1 MTEPPAALVD
11 TNVLFD
17 VLYDDPVW
25 AEWSTRQLEAAALRG
40 DLAINDIVYAELSV
54 RFETIEALDDT
65 MEGMG
70 LVIAPTP
77 RSALFMAGKVFER
90 YRARGGVRTSI
101 LPDFII
107 GAHATVLGVP
117 LLSRDTRRYRICFPR
132 LELVSP

>member
-1 MTEPPAALVD
+1 MTERPAALVD

-25 AEWSTRQLEAAALRG
+25 AEWSTLQLEAAALRG
-40 DLAINDIVYAELSV
+40 AVAINDIAYAELSV
-54 RFETIEALDDT
+54 RFGTIEALNETVAD
-65 MEGMG
+65 MG

-90 YRARGGVRTSI
+90 YRARGGIRTSI

-107 GAHATVLGVP
+107 GAHATVLDVP
-117 LLSRDTRRYRICFPR
+117 LLSRDMRRYRTYFPR
-132 LELVSP
+132 LVLVTP

>member
-65 MEGMG
+65 LEGMG

-117 LLSRDTRRYRICFPR
+117 LLSRDTRRYRTCFPR

>member
-1 MTEPPAALVD
+1 VTEPPAALVD

-117 LLSRDTRRYRICFPR
+117 LLSRDTRRYRTCFPR

>member
-117 LLSRDTRRYRICFPR
+117 LLSRDTRRYRTCFPR

>member
-1 MTEPPAALVD
+1 VTERPAALVD

-117 LLSRDTRRYRICFPR
+117 LLSRDTRRYRTCFPR

>member
-1 MTEPPAALVD
+1 MTERPAALVD

-117 LLSRDTRRYRICFPR
+117 LLSRDTRRYRTCFPR

>member
-1 MTEPPAALVD
+1 VTEPPAALVD